1 MLRKDDIWR
10 DFANG
15 GRREERSQPI
25 ASIASLMHT
34 QGRNATLWYIYTFV
48 SVLYINDLRLV
59 QIRRHCSLMD
69 MASVYETGGCR
80 FEPCLCQSA
89 PNFFCVR

>member
-1 MLRKDDIWR
+1 MC
-10 DFANG
+10 
-15 GRREERSQPI
+15 
-25 ASIASLMHT
+25 
-34 QGRNATLWYIYTFV
+34 YIYTFV
-48 SVLYINDLRLV
+48 SALDINDLRSV

-89 PNFFCVR
+89 PFFCVNLFCCMMLLLLLQPTASP